1 MRISFILAVDESGAI
16 GAQGGIPW
24 RVRAD
29 LQRFKRLTMG
39 HHILMGRRTWESIGK
54 PLPGRVNLVVT
65 RQKGYQAPG
74 AIVVDSP
81 HAGLHL
87 AREAGEEEIF
97 VIGGAQLYA
106 ALLPQADCI
115 YLSRIHTRVSEADT
129 FFQVHFLSPP
139 CWVCRHHEDFSPQQ
153 GDTCGHAFEIW
164 ERRKA

>member
-81 HAGLHL
+81 HAGL
-87 AREAGEEEIF
+87 
-97 VIGGAQLYA
+97 
-106 ALLPQADCI
+106 
-115 YLSRIHTRVSEADT
+115 
-129 FFQVHFLSPP
+129 
-139 CWVCRHHEDFSPQQ
+139 
-153 GDTCGHAFEIW
+153 
-164 ERRKA
+164 